1 MYLHFI
7 AKVAVGLSMA
17 YNCHLSNYKNVYN
30 TFLASRQI
38 LLSHDIYSSSI
49 TFRKIHLFNIPNSW
63 YVFRNQKCELYQ
75 SSKYVNAIVASKQA
89 VDKGGDPQ
97 EPHFFVV
104 HTGVWNLVLN
114 FGSGKVTYAWSKSFR
129 IFNSSNWR

>member
-1 MYLHFI
+1 MYIEGSQIIYMFCKECDRLLSQYDVQHLEFMIEAISFTQRQPAIYGREVYLHFI

-49 TFRKIHLFNIPNSW
+49 TFPKIHLFNNPSSFFF
-63 YVFRNQKCELYQ
+63 FRNQKCELYQ
-75 SSKYVNAIVASKQA
+75 SSM
-89 VDKGGDPQ
+89 
-97 EPHFFVV
+97 
-104 HTGVWNLVLN
+104 
-114 FGSGKVTYAWSKSFR
+114 
-129 IFNSSNWR
+129 